1 MEIVKYILLGINIL
15 SLLAT
20 LIVYKVKNKGVKS
33 SQLVGKLLALIP
45 ALVTKAEA
53 LFGAGKGEAKLNY
66 VVQALEMQAL
76 KEGYNVDEETL
87 IKAINNVVATT
98 KNVNVVRV
106 EEVKVDD

>member
-1 MEIVKYILLGINIL
+1 MDVVKYVLLGVNIL
-15 SLLAT
+15 SLVAT
-20 LIVYKVKNKGVKS
+20 IVVYKLKNKGVKS

-45 ALVTKAEA
+45 ALVSKAEA

-87 IKAINNVVATT
+87 ITAINNVVATT
-98 KNVNVVRV
+98 KSVNVVRV
-106 EEVKVDD
+106 EEVSVND